1 MRVLRFERKGAR
13 RAGWGAGGGRK
24 LCSGRRRWTGER
36 GQPHG
41 HGGGTAV
48 GVRAGHAPGEQT
60 QGTGGAKASGGTG
73 LACHTALRPVQERG
87 REGGA
92 EREGGRGPGAGPEGP
107 AGPGQAPASDRQDR
121 RRHGAAWGSG
131 EMGPRLR
138 SCRGQRRPARWSP
151 QWPRRHAGTAAEAG
165 LGARRP
171 RGADA
176 AGARSQQTQP
186 RAEDGV
192 GGRAREGRGQRAGTS
207 RPPVSPCPRP
217 PPGAPRV
224 VHSQRLILT
233 EQPGFRPS
241 GLCPHPTARPFAE
254 ARSPS

>member
-1 MRVLRFERKGAR
+1 MFETKGAR
-13 RAGWGAGGGRK
+13 RAGWGAGGVFEAVLGQAAVDGRA
-24 LCSGRRRWTGER
+24 GPAPRAWWWY
-36 GQPHG
+36 
-41 HGGGTAV
+41 GGGGASRPRTWGADP
-48 GVRAGHAPGEQT
+48 GDRRSKGLRRDRPGTSHSSEASAGA
-60 QGTGGAKASGGTG
+60 
-73 LACHTALRPVQERG
+73 

-92 EREGGRGPGAGPEGP
+92 EREGGRRPGAGPEGP

-131 EMGPRLR
+131 EMGLT
-138 SCRGQRRPARWSP
+138 P
-151 QWPRRHAGTAAEAG
+151 QKLPWAAEACVVEPPVAQATRG
-165 LGARRP
+165 DGGRGRP
-171 RGADA
+171 GSTEATGADA